1 MPKPYKPNIQPHP
14 NSTSL
19 VERPWRLRHH
29 RCSQPMSPSP
39 LHPSTLTLVIE
50 EYGGINQNQLY
61 SAAEIYLS
69 SRISPDIQLLRVSKS
84 AKEDNLNLQFDR
96 DERINDTFEGIVLK
110 WCRYFEL
117 SFDQKH
123 KERVLGSYL
132 PYILEQSKAIR
143 DAEKVVSMHTYVNAQ
158 GSSKNIWESVIL
170 RHPST
175 FEALTMDIEQKKA
188 IIDDLDRVNLLKR
201 ERTKA
206 AEIKDR
212 DEGADQLREAKRQKL
227 SIVRALPERKQRMHG
242 IVLFR
247 NISFWRPYPIG
258 SDLTLSLPLNA
269 SSFLPL
275 LNSLSSSTNFA
286 VPLPTKFTRPPH
298 IYLPTKISPSH
309 DRIQVSKPSKQSNS
323 TITLPKGAQ
332 VEDSFR
338 NIRLQWKLVDDRKLF
353 FELSFDK
360 QFIEIVLESYLLYV
374 IAMSK

>member
-188 IIDDLDRVNLLKR
+188 IIDDLDSCPSLELYRRGNKECMVLFCLGTFPSGLVTLLRTLAEETIPDRLRSYIVSSLKR
-201 ERTKA
+201 FF
-206 AEIKDR
+206 
-212 DEGADQLREAKRQKL
+212 
-227 SIVRALPERKQRMHG
+227 LPPSSQ
-242 IVLFR
+242 
-247 NISFWRPYPIG
+247 
-258 SDLTLSLPLNA
+258 LTLIIDQFCGPTSNEIYQA
-269 SSFLPL
+269 S
-275 LNSLSSSTNFA
+275 
-286 VPLPTKFTRPPH
+286 H